1 MKIQEAKIVREL
13 SYKIIFSSLF
23 LSDKDCLI
31 LSNFWTFENDNL
43 RYNKENILDF
53 LKDEKEDLSEEAI
66 KLLFENLDNY
76 IMHLEYYKK
85 LIQSHLKENF
95 SFDKVA
101 KSDLAIIY
109 LSIIELQN
117 NKDLSEKIIINEAIE
132 LAKKYSSE
140 KAYKF
145 VNGILSNIVK
155 EIRK

>member
-23 LSDKDCLI
+23 LSDTDCLI

-43 RYNKENILDF
+43 RYNKENILNF

-117 NKDLSEKIIINEAIE
+117 NTNLSEKIIINEAIE